1 MPARENPN
9 SRTGT
14 EAFPRRNLTI
24 RTRRPRL
31 PPGAVALSG
40 IIAFI
45 SESGIQGLAAESLL
59 ADAVVYLGAAVLAVP
74 LSKRLGLGSVIGY
87 LAAGIAIGPFG
98 LKLIGDP
105 ETVLHFS
112 EFGVVLLL
120 FLIGLELKPSRLWA
134 MRHAIFGLGA
144 LQVAVTAA
152 LFTAAGLL
160 LIDDRTTLVIV
171 AAAFALSSTA
181 MAMQLLAEKRLVHT
195 SAGQAAFGV
204 LLFQDLA
211 VIPFLALLPLVAA
224 GSSAT
229 AGGDW
234 IGIARIVAVIVA
246 ILVGG
251 RYLARHIFRVIA
263 KTGLKEIFTAFALLL
278 VIGIALL
285 MQAVGLSMAL
295 GTFLAGVVLADS
307 EYRQQLEIELEP
319 FKGLLMGLFFI
330 AVGMSTDVR
339 MLSQQWQFIAALVV
353 AVLAIKFI
361 VLFAIGRLFRLSLH
375 QSLMFAALVSQVGEF
390 AFVVFGL
397 AGQLSLIDPAIS
409 GPLIVVVSLSM
420 VLTPLMI
427 LAVERFIAAR
437 LNVAEPDA
445 DVAIAHNPV
454 IIVGVG
460 RMGQVISRMLI
471 ANDIPATV
479 IDNDPDQVELSRRFA
494 HEAYYGDA
502 RRLDLLEAAGIAD
515 ARLLVVACD
524 DPAATLSIV
533 DTVRTHYPNLP
544 LVARARNRTHA
555 YDLFERGVLEVER
568 ETFFS
573 SLALTERVLKQLG
586 FSAPDAYDAVTLFR
600 QHDEDM
606 LQRLF
611 DLRGEPNRLRESVI
625 QSRRD
630 FEQLM
635 REEFG
640 HQRAAEAKT
649 D

>member
-1 MPARENPN
+1 MA
-9 SRTGT
+9 T
-14 EAFPRRNLTI
+14 EALLT
-24 RTRRPRL
+24 
-31 PPGAVALSG
+31 
-40 IIAFI
+40 
-45 SESGIQGLAAESLL
+45 
-59 ADAVVYLGAAVLAVP
+59 DAVVYLGAAVVAVP
-74 LSKRLGLGSVIGY
+74 ISKRLGLGSVIGY

-98 LKLIGDP
+98 LQLINDA

-144 LQVAVTAA
+144 LQVVATTALLA
-152 LFTAAGLL
+152 AAGSF
-160 LIDDRTTLVIV
+160 LIDDRTTLFIV
-171 AAAFALSSTA
+171 AAALALSSTA
-181 MAMQLLAEKRLVHT
+181 MAMQLLAEKRLV
-195 SAGQAAFGV
+195 SSAAGQAAFGV

-211 VIPFLALLPLVAA
+211 VIPFLAALPLLAA
-224 GSSAT
+224 GSAAT
-229 AGGDW
+229 SGGDW
-234 IGIARIVAVIVA
+234 IAIAHVAGVIFA
-246 ILVGG
+246 ILFGG
-251 RYLARHIFRVIA
+251 RYVARHMFRVIA

-278 VIGIALL
+278 VIGIAML

-339 MLSQQWQFIAALVV
+339 MLAQQWQLVAALVL
-353 AVLAIKFI
+353 AVLAIKFF
-361 VLFAIGRLFRLSLH
+361 VLYAIGRLFRLSTH

-390 AFVVFGL
+390 AFVIFGV
-397 AGQLSLIDPAIS
+397 AGQLGLIGPQLS

-420 VLTPLMI
+420 VLTPLII
-427 LAVERFIAAR
+427 LAVERLIAAR
-437 LNVAEPDA
+437 LNVSEPES
-445 DVAIAHNPV
+445 DVSIARNPV
-454 IIVGVG
+454 IIIGVG

-502 RRLDLLEAAGIAD
+502 RRLDLLEAAGIAE

-533 DTVRTHYPNLP
+533 DTVRAHYPDLP
-544 LVARARNRTHA
+544 LAARARNRTHA
-555 YDLFERGVLEVER
+555 YELFERGVYEVER

-586 FSAPDAYDAVTLFR
+586 FAAGDAYDAVTMFR
-600 QHDEDM
+600 RHDEEM

-640 HQRAAEAKT
+640 RPHAPEPEP

>member
-1 MPARENPN
+1 MA
-9 SRTGT
+9 T
-14 EAFPRRNLTI
+14 EALLT
-24 RTRRPRL
+24 
-31 PPGAVALSG
+31 
-40 IIAFI
+40 
-45 SESGIQGLAAESLL
+45 
-59 ADAVVYLGAAVLAVP
+59 DAVVYLGAAVVAVP
-74 LSKRLGLGSVIGY
+74 ISKRLGLGSVIGY

-98 LKLIGDP
+98 LQWISDA

-144 LQVAVTAA
+144 LQVFACAA
-152 LFTAAGLL
+152 LFVVAGSFFFA
-160 LIDDRTTLVIV
+160 DRTTLVIV
-171 AAAFALSSTA
+171 AMAFALSSTA
-181 MAMQLLAEKRLVHT
+181 MAMQLLAEKHLV
-195 SAGQAAFGV
+195 SSAAGQAAFGV

-211 VIPFLALLPLVAA
+211 VIPFLAVLPLLAA
-224 GSSAT
+224 GSVAT
-229 AGGDW
+229 SGGDW
-234 IGIARIVAVIVA
+234 GAVARVVAVIVL
-246 ILVGG
+246 ILIGG
-251 RYLARHIFRVIA
+251 RTVARPIFRVIA

-285 MQAVGLSMAL
+285 MQAVGLSMEL
-295 GTFLAGVVLADS
+295 GAFLAGVVLADS

-330 AVGMSTDVR
+330 AVGMSTDIR
-339 MLSQQWQFIAALVV
+339 MLTEHWQLIAALVL
-353 AVLAIKFI
+353 AVLVIKFV

-390 AFVVFGL
+390 AFVIFGL
-397 AGQLSLIDPAIS
+397 AGQLGLIGAQVS

-420 VLTPLMI
+420 VLTPLII
-427 LAVERFIAAR
+427 LAVEHLIAAR
-437 LNVAEPDA
+437 LNVSEPEPD
-445 DVAIAHNPV
+445 VPIASNPV
-454 IIVGVG
+454 IIIGVG

-471 ANDIPATV
+471 ANGIPATV

-502 RRLDLLEAAGIAD
+502 RRLDLLKAAGIAD

-533 DTVRTHYPNLP
+533 DMVRAHYPAVP

-555 YDLFERGVLEVER
+555 YELFERGVHEVER

-586 FSAPDAYDAVTLFR
+586 FSAGDAYDAVTLFR
-600 QHDEDM
+600 RHDEDM

-640 HQRAAEAKT
+640 RQRTANPEP

>member
-1 MPARENPN
+1 MA
-9 SRTGT
+9 T
-14 EAFPRRNLTI
+14 EALLTD
-24 RTRRPRL
+24 
-31 PPGAVALSG
+31 V
-40 IIAFI
+40 
-45 SESGIQGLAAESLL
+45 
-59 ADAVVYLGAAVLAVP
+59 VVYLGAAVVAVP
-74 LSKRLGLGSVIGY
+74 ISKRLGLGSVIGY

-98 LKLIGDP
+98 LQWISDA

-144 LQVAVTAA
+144 LQVIASAA
-152 LFTAAGLL
+152 LFVAVGSFFFA
-160 LIDDRTTLVIV
+160 DRSTLVIV
-171 AAAFALSSTA
+171 SAAFALSSTA
-181 MAMQLLAEKRLVHT
+181 MAMQLLAEKHLV
-195 SAGQAAFGV
+195 SSAAGQAAFGV

-211 VIPFLALLPLVAA
+211 VIPFLAVLPLLAA
-224 GSSAT
+224 GAAAT
-229 AGGDW
+229 SGGDW
-234 IGIARIVAVIVA
+234 IAVLRVAAVIFL
-246 ILVGG
+246 ILFGG
-251 RYLARHIFRVIA
+251 RYIARPVFRVIA
-263 KTGLKEIFTAFALLL
+263 RTGLKEIFTAFALLL

-285 MQAVGLSMAL
+285 MQAVGLSMEL
-295 GTFLAGVVLADS
+295 GAFLAGVVLADS

-330 AVGMSTDVR
+330 AVGMSTDIR
-339 MLSQQWQFIAALVV
+339 ILSQHWQLIAALVL
-353 AVLAIKFI
+353 AVLVIKFV
-361 VLFAIGRLFRLSLH
+361 VLFAIGRLFRLSTH

-390 AFVVFGL
+390 AFVIFGL
-397 AGQLSLIDPAIS
+397 AGQLGLIGAQVS

-420 VLTPLMI
+420 VLTPLII
-427 LAVERFIAAR
+427 LGVERLIAAR
-437 LNVAEPDA
+437 LNISEPEA
-445 DVAIAHNPV
+445 DVPIAHNPV
-454 IIVGVG
+454 IIIGVG

-471 ANDIPATV
+471 ANGIPATV

-524 DPAATLSIV
+524 DPAATLTIV
-533 DTVRTHYPNLP
+533 DMVREHYPDLP

-555 YDLFERGVLEVER
+555 YDLFERGVHEVER

-586 FSAPDAYDAVTLFR
+586 FAAGDAYDAVTLFR
-600 QHDEDM
+600 RHDEDM

-611 DLRGEPNRLRESVI
+611 ELRGEPNRLRESVI

-640 HQRAAEAKT
+640 RQRAVDPEP

>member
-1 MPARENPN
+1 MA
-9 SRTGT
+9 T
-14 EAFPRRNLTI
+14 EALLT
-24 RTRRPRL
+24 
-31 PPGAVALSG
+31 
-40 IIAFI
+40 
-45 SESGIQGLAAESLL
+45 
-59 ADAVVYLGAAVLAVP
+59 DAVVYLGAAVVAVP
-74 LSKRLGLGSVIGY
+74 ISKRLGLGSVIGY
-87 LAAGIAIGPFG
+87 LAAGISIGPFG
-98 LKLIGDP
+98 LQLISDA

-144 LQVAVTAA
+144 LQVFVTGA
-152 LFTAAGLL
+152 LFAAFGSL
-160 LIDDRTTLVIV
+160 LIDDRTTLFIV
-171 AAAFALSSTA
+171 SAAFALSSTA
-181 MAMQLLAEKRLVHT
+181 MAMQLLAEKRLVT
-195 SAGQAAFGV
+195 SAAGQAAFGV

-211 VIPFLALLPLVAA
+211 VIPFLAVLPLLAA
-224 GSSAT
+224 DSA
-229 AGGDW
+229 AASGGDW
-234 IGIARIVAVIVA
+234 VAMARVVAVIVL
-246 ILVGG
+246 ILFGG
-251 RYLARHIFRVIA
+251 RYLARHIFRIIA

-278 VIGIALL
+278 VIGIAML

-330 AVGMSTDVR
+330 AVGMSTDIR
-339 MLSQQWQFIAALVV
+339 MLGEQWQLVAALVL
-353 AVLAIKFI
+353 AVLAIKFF
-361 VLFAIGRLFRLSLH
+361 VLCAIGRLFRLSMH

-390 AFVVFGL
+390 AFVIFGV
-397 AGQLSLIDPAIS
+397 AAQLGLIDARVS

-420 VLTPLMI
+420 VLTPLI
-427 LAVERFIAAR
+427 IIAVERLIAAR
-437 LNVAEPDA
+437 LNVSEPESE
-445 DVAIAHNPV
+445 VSIAHNPV
-454 IIVGVG
+454 IIIGVG

-471 ANDIPATV
+471 ANGIPATV

-533 DTVRTHYPNLP
+533 DTVRAHYPDLP

-555 YDLFERGVLEVER
+555 YDLFERGVYEVER

-586 FSAPDAYDAVTLFR
+586 FAAADAYDAVTLFR
-600 QHDEDM
+600 RHDEDM

-640 HQRAAEAKT
+640 RGRAADPEP

>member
-1 MPARENPN
+1 MA
-9 SRTGT
+9 T
-14 EAFPRRNLTI
+14 
-24 RTRRPRL
+24 
-31 PPGAVALSG
+31 
-40 IIAFI
+40 
-45 SESGIQGLAAESLL
+45 ESLL
-59 ADAVVYLGAAVLAVP
+59 IDAVVYLGAAVVAVP
-74 LSKRLGLGSVIGY
+74 ISKRLGLGSVIGY
-87 LAAGIAIGPFG
+87 LAAGIAIGPYG
-98 LKLIGDP
+98 LQLISDAQ
-105 ETVLHFS
+105 TVLHFS

-144 LQVAVTAA
+144 LQVVVSAA
-152 LFTAAGLL
+152 LLAAAGSV

-171 AAAFALSSTA
+171 SAAFALSSTA
-181 MAMQLLAEKRLVHT
+181 MAMQLLAEKHLV
-195 SAGQAAFGV
+195 SSGAGQAAFGV

-211 VIPFLALLPLVAA
+211 VIPFLAVLPLLAA
-224 GSSAT
+224 GSAAT
-229 AGGDW
+229 SGTHWVA
-234 IGIARIVAVIVA
+234 IVHVAAVIFL
-246 ILVGG
+246 ILFGG
-251 RYLARHIFRVIA
+251 RYVARHIFRIIA

-330 AVGMSTDVR
+330 AVGMSTDIRVLTR
-339 MLSQQWQFIAALVV
+339 EWQLIAALVLV
-353 AVLAIKFI
+353 VLVIKFV
-361 VLFAIGRLFRLSLH
+361 VLFAIGRLFRMSTN

-390 AFVVFGL
+390 AFVIFGL
-397 AGQLSLIDPAIS
+397 AGQLALIGPQIS

-420 VLTPLMI
+420 VLTPLLM
-427 LAVERFIAAR
+427 LVVERVIAAR
-437 LNVAEPDA
+437 LNVAEPEPDKT
-445 DVAIAHNPV
+445 IAHNPV
-454 IIVGVG
+454 IIIGVG

-533 DTVRTHYPNLP
+533 DTVQAHYPDLP

-555 YDLFERGVLEVER
+555 YDLFERGVYEVER

-586 FSAPDAYDAVTLFR
+586 FSAADAYDAVTLFR
-600 QHDEDM
+600 RHDEDM

-640 HQRAAEAKT
+640 RQRPTGAEP